1 MFFGQYDHNIDE
13 KGRFTIPS
21 RYRDLLGS
29 NAQIVLG
36 FENNLMV
43 MRTEDYLKLYHKSND
58 ISITITKRRELA
70 RNLFG
75 FSEQVEIDSN
85 GRILIPQFLRVKVNL
100 GGPVKVIGV
109 GSYFEIWPADQ
120 WAQQEQAYADGESRA
135 EMFEDLDLTF

>member
-1 MFFGQYDHNIDE
+1 
-13 KGRFTIPS
+13 
-21 RYRDLLGS
+21 
-29 NAQIVLG
+29 
-36 FENNLMV
+36 MV

-100 GGPVKVIGV
+100 GGSVKVIGV
-109 GSYFEIWPADQ
+109 GSYFEIWPADH
-120 WAQQEQAYADGESRA
+120 WAQQEQAYADGASRA